1 MEGKKPFI
9 TLVPWAAPVL
19 LASARKKPSALLISA
34 HAAALTLNPGRQLS
48 PAQLPYPDIPWHRI
62 SLGGESHATSPA
74 LHLSLA
80 SCKKHYGI
88 YGVIPTMS
96 AAGLSAETASGLCWS
111 SHAPQN
117 TASPSFF
124 PSTWVGF
131 PQGEVMQKQCFVLGL
146 KKQPFPVPSAC
157 YKLTLCLW

>member
-1 MEGKKPFI
+1 MVRFHFSFEEMGGGKE
-9 TLVPWAAPVL
+9 TLHHSCPLSRSSSPGICQ
-19 LASARKKPSALLISA
+19 KK
-34 HAAALTLNPGRQLS
+34 TLS
-48 PAQLPYPDIPWHRI
+48 PANFCPCCRTDTKSREAAKPSSAAIPRHPMAQDQLG
-62 SLGGESHATSPA
+62 GGESHATSPA

-124 PSTWVGF
+124 PRHG
-131 PQGEVMQKQCFVLGL
+131 LGSH
-146 KKQPFPVPSAC
+146 KVK
-157 YKLTLCLW
+157 